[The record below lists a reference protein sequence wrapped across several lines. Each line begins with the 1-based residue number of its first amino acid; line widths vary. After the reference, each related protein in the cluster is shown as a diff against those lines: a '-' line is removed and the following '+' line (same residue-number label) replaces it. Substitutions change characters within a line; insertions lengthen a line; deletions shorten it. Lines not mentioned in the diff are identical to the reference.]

1 MPHSDMPN
9 YSNSEAARREK
20 DSESAAIVSSFAD
33 GLAKLTGDLVAR
45 LVPERRVLVV
55 GGAGYVGS
63 VLVRKLLAG
72 RYNVTV
78 LDNLLYDHGSAVAGL
93 IDVPGFSFIR
103 GDLCDSAVVKEALEG
118 ATDVVLLAALVG
130 DPMCKKYADLARRV
144 NHDGAIRLI
153 EGLVGRN
160 LHKVIFLSTCS
171 NYGLRPDDS
180 LATETS
186 ELNPKSLYAET
197 KVAVEHYLAEN
208 TPRFD
213 FCPTVLRAAT
223 AYGASA
229 RMRFDL
235 TVSEFTRTLA
245 MGASLLVYDENTW
258 RPYCHVND
266 IADAIITVLKSPTEE
281 VCGEIFNVGSTEENY
296 TKKMIVDII
305 QSHTQSGSVEYKV
318 GGFDPRNYRVSFDK
332 ISTKLGFSNRHSVGR
347 TVPHLIKGV
356 QAGLFDD
363 VELRKWFYGN
373 YEVKIG
379 AT

>member
-1 MPHSDMPN
+1 MPN
-9 YSNSEAARREK
+9 SSIREASCQGQNAET
-20 DSESAAIVSSFAD
+20 AATVSSFAD
-33 GLAKLTGDLVAR
+33 ALTRLTGDLVAR
-45 LVPERRVLVV
+45 LVPQRRVLVV

-63 VLVRKLLAG
+63 ILVRKLLAA

-93 IDVPGFSFIR
+93 LDVPGFTFIR
-103 GDLCDSAVVKEALEG
+103 GDLCDTPVVNEALKG

-153 EGLVGRN
+153 DGLAGRN
-160 LHKVIFLSTCS
+160 LNKVIFLSTCS

-180 LATETS
+180 LASETS

-197 KVAVEHYLAEN
+197 KVAVEQYLAEN
-208 TPRFD
+208 TRGFD

-223 AYGASA
+223 AYGASP

-245 MGASLLVYDENTW
+245 MGAPLLVYDENTW

-266 IADAIITVLKSPTEE
+266 IADAIIKVLNSPTED

-296 TKKMIVDII
+296 TKRMIVDII
-305 QSHTQSGSVEYKV
+305 RSHTQSGSVEYKV

-332 ISTKLGFSNRHSVGR
+332 ISTKLGFANRHSVSR
-347 TVPHLIKGV
+347 TVPHLIRGV

-373 YEVKIG
+373 YEVRIS
-379 AT
+379 AS

>member
-1 MPHSDMPN
+1 MTRSDSPDAPFRAGCC
-9 YSNSEAARREK
+9 SGK
-20 DSESAAIVSSFAD
+20 DTETAAIVNSFAD
-33 GLAKLTGDLVAR
+33 RVAKLTEDLVAR
-45 LVPERRVLVV
+45 LVPERRILVV

-63 VLVRKLLAG
+63 VLVRRLLAG
-72 RYNVTV
+72 HNNVTV

-93 IDVPGFSFIR
+93 LDEPGFSFIR
-103 GDLCDSAVVKEALEG
+103 GDLCDSVVVNEALKG

-130 DPMCKKYADLARRV
+130 DPMCKKYPDLARRV

-153 EGLVGRN
+153 DALVGRN
-160 LHKVIFLSTCS
+160 INRVVFLSTCS

-180 LATETS
+180 LATEQS

-197 KVAVEHYLAEN
+197 KVAVEQYLAEN
-208 TPRFD
+208 TGRFD
-213 FCPTVLRAAT
+213 FCPTILRAAT
-223 AYGASA
+223 AYGASP

-245 MGASLLVYDENTW
+245 MGAPLLVYDENTW

-266 IADAIITVLKSPTEE
+266 IADAIIKVLACPTED

-305 QSHTQSGSVEYKV
+305 RSHTQGGSVEYKV

-332 ISTKLGFSNRHSVGR
+332 ISARLGFANRHSVG
-347 TVPHLIKGV
+347 TAVPNLIGGV

-363 VELRKWFYGN
+363 VELRKWLYGN
-373 YEVKIG
+373 YEVRVPFP
-379 AT
+379 